1 MQSPKKY
8 RMSWMMALIQVMCV
22 QVDSSLRDGCFSSS
36 NVAFVALSPRTPI
49 NQIKWGEEQD
59 FPIRDESRS
68 VSSHNNIHHSIQN
81 LRRVIVANSAR
92 EKTILSSEEFD
103 LIPQISE
110 KRSKTNSSVKSKSS
124 TTSIQTRKSTLTN
137 DEKSSKPK
145 TRRATWNDRYQ
156 DLCKYKQMHG
166 HCNVPQS
173 QKPLGTWVNTQR
185 IEHARYLLHQKAR
198 GNDPVTS
205 ENSIPQT
212 SMTPERKAAL
222 EEIGFVWDY
231 NGYMWELRY
240 KELLDFKAANNHCC
254 VPRSAGSLGAWV
266 EKQRSEYKKFDAAFS
281 EKEDQEVDGKSSAKE
296 KNITILTKERVQKLN
311 AIGFAWDVREHQF
324 QEMMEEL
331 RVFQTLNGH
340 IDPRFMSGKLAF
352 FVRRCEQQYRKYVNT
367 PSNSTE
373 AFGILS
379 ESRRRALEDVGFSRD
394 MFDEPRTRSTGHRSS
409 WEERYQELR
418 NFRDA
423 NGHCLVPKKY
433 GSLGSWVRAQ
443 RHLMKEQGTVGSF
456 EGGVLSEERV
466 DRLNRLGFVW
476 DVHEWQ
482 WNRTFHELLDYK
494 MEHNTTN
501 VPMSYGGLG
510 LWVFNQRAYYNS
522 YRKGKPSHMTPARL
536 EKLKS
541 IGFEFDL
548 GRKLLSAADERWQ
561 SRLNELKEYREQF
574 GTLRVQKSKNPCLY
588 NWCQNQKASYRAKFK
603 GRHSPLKKEREQA
616 LRYLG
621 FLDYIDATS

>member
-1 MQSPKKY
+1 
-8 RMSWMMALIQVMCV
+8 MMALLQIICV
-22 QVDSSLRDGCFSSS
+22 QVDSSLRDSYFSSS
-36 NVAFVALSPRTPI
+36 NVAFVAPFPRTSI
-49 NQIKWGEEQD
+49 NEKKLGEKVFYQIRNSPTSGLSQ
-59 FPIRDESRS
+59 
-68 VSSHNNIHHSIQN
+68 NIIYQSFQN
-81 LRRVIVANSAR
+81 LRRTNNANIPR
-92 EKTILSSEEFD
+92 KQTTLSSEEYHSISQKAEKQAKANSA
-103 LIPQISE
+103 LISE
-110 KRSKTNSSVKSKSS
+110 SSINSA
-124 TTSIQTRKSTLTN
+124 QTGKSTSKEN
-137 DEKSSKPK
+137 EKSSKPK
-145 TRRATWNDRYQ
+145 TRRATWNERYQ
-156 DLCKYKQMHG
+156 DLCKYHQIHG

-185 IEHARYLLHQKAR
+185 IEHARYLLHEKAR
-198 GNDPVTS
+198 RYDSVTS
-205 ENSIPQT
+205 KNSIPRT

-222 EEIGFVWDY
+222 EKIGFIWDY
-231 NGYMWELRY
+231 NGYIWELRY
-240 KELLDFKAANNHCC
+240 KELLDFKASNNHCC

-266 EKQRSEYKKFDAAFS
+266 EKQRSEYKKYKSAYS
-281 EKEDQEVDGKSSAKE
+281 EEASQNDVGKLTSKE
-296 KNITILTKERVQKLN
+296 KKVTFLTRERVQKLN
-311 AIGFAWDVREHQF
+311 AIGFAWDVREQQF

-331 RVFQTLNGH
+331 RVFQKLNGH

-352 FVRRCEQQYRKYVNT
+352 FVRRSEQQYRKYVNA

-373 AFGILS
+373 SLGFLS

-418 NFRDA
+418 NFREA

-456 EGGVLSEERV
+456 EGGVLSKERV

-494 MEHNTTN
+494 KEHNTTN

-510 LWVFNQRAYYNS
+510 LWVFNQRAHYNS
-522 YRKGKPSHMTPARL
+522 YRKGKPSHMTPSRL

-561 SRLNELKEYREQF
+561 SRLNELKQYREQF
-574 GTLRVQKSKNPCLY
+574 GTLRVQKSKNPSLY
-588 NWCQNQKASYRAKFK
+588 NWCQNQKASYRAKLK
-603 GRHSPLKKEREQA
+603 RHHSPLKKEREQA
-616 LRYLG
+616 LRDMG
-621 FLDYIDATS
+621 FLDDIDSTS